1 MLQDQQ
7 EDCRSYDRTLKLDC
21 FLALQLQRSVHSKA
35 VTDVSS
41 ITAGK
46 KKLRSKN
53 DFICHVMKVK
63 AATSVHYM
71 ADHS

>member
-1 MLQDQQ
+1 MTAL
-7 EDCRSYDRTLKLDC
+7 LKFDC
-21 FLALQLQRSVHSKA
+21 FLALQSQRSVHSKA

-41 ITAGK
+41 ITSGK
-46 KKLRSKN
+46 EKKLRSKD

>member
-7 EDCRSYDRTLKLDC
+7 EDFRSYDRTLKFDC
-21 FLALQLQRSVHSKA
+21 FLALQLQRSIHSKA

-41 ITAGK
+41 I

-63 AATSVHYM
+63 AARSVHYM